1 MMRTAGRDKD
11 GRAKGL
17 TVENDPNDRG
27 VLRVVDAA
35 PFAYNVDRDTFR
47 TENGALLNAVNNI
60 GFTGLDANEIPLAR
74 AVLGLDTFDF
84 KFFFPLQEANSKV
97 ANDLSGKGYL
107 GQKYGVLTDNTDGT
121 KASRRMGLFGSI
133 ESPISFIRVPSVAG
147 TRGLDK
153 FTFFATVE
161 IKDDGMRGTIYSES
175 SATDHA
181 TARFLI
187 TKNADRTITLHL
199 RPNDSAL
206 FSVTTNNP
214 VDPGFHMLFVTVDLA
229 DNRFSIYLNGS
240 SALPVTQSGQLPS
253 ATTMPNTNSY
263 VINVGLSGTPLN
275 QIPET
280 ASLSQFKGSMSNIGL
295 VSPNLGLGEIRI
307 LTSEAGFR
315 I

>member
-17 TVENDPNDRG
+17 TVENDPNGRG

-35 PFAYNVDRDTFR
+35 PFAYNVDQNTLR

-60 GFTGLDANEIPLAR
+60 GFTGLDANEMPLAR
-74 AVLGLDTFDF
+74 TILGMDTFDF

-107 GQKYGVLTDNTDGT
+107 GQKYGVLTDNTNGT
-121 KASRRMGLFGSI
+121 KATRRMGLFGSV
-133 ESPISFIRVPSVAG
+133 ESPVSFIRVPSVAG

-161 IKDDGMRGTIYSES
+161 IKDDGMRGTIYNES
-175 SATDHA
+175 SATDYG

-187 TKNADRTITLHL
+187 TKNADRTIALHL
-199 RPNDSAL
+199 RANDSAL

-214 VDPGFHMLFVTVDLA
+214 IEPGFHMLFVSVDLV
-229 DNRFSIYLNGS
+229 DKRFSIYLNGE
-240 SALPVTQSGQLPS
+240 SALPVTYSGQLPS
-253 ATTMPNTNSY
+253 NATMPNTNSY
-263 VINVGLSGTPLN
+263 VINVGMSGFPLN
-275 QIPET
+275 QIPKT
-280 ASLSQFKGSMSNIGL
+280 ASPSQFKGSMSNIGL
-295 VSPNLGLGEIRI
+295 VTPLLGLGEIRK

>member
-1 MMRTAGRDKD
+1 MMRTAGRDIH
-11 GRAKGL
+11 GQAKGL
-17 TVENDPNDRG
+17 TVENDPNGRG

-35 PFAYNVDRDTFR
+35 PFAYNVDQNTLR
-47 TENGALLNAVNNI
+47 TENSALLNAVNNI
-60 GFTGLDANEIPLAR
+60 GFTGLDANEMPLAK
-74 AVLGLDTFDF
+74 AILGLDTFDF
-84 KFFFPLQEANSKV
+84 NFFFPLQEANSKV

-121 KASRRMGLFGSI
+121 KASRRMGLFGSDV
-133 ESPISFIRVPSVAG
+133 SPISFIRVPSVAG

-161 IKDDGMRGTIYSES
+161 IKDDGMQGTIYNES

-181 TARFLI
+181 TVRFQV
-187 TKNADRTITLHL
+187 TKNADRTITLNL
-199 RPNDSAL
+199 RPNDSTL
-206 FSVTTNNP
+206 YSVTTN
-214 VDPGFHMLFVTVDLA
+214 DPIDIGFHMLFVTVNLVDK
-229 DNRFSIYLNGS
+229 RFSIYLNGG

-263 VINVGLSGTPLN
+263 VINVGMSGTTLN
-275 QIPET
+275 RIPENP
-280 ASLSQFKGSMSNIGL
+280 SPSQFKGSISNIGL
-295 VSPNLGLGEIRI
+295 VSPNLGLGEMKI